1 MFLQDII
8 KFLNSSLKK
17 VDKIINLFIS
27 DKIL

>member
-17 VDKIINLFIS
+17 VDKIINLFLS

>member
-17 VDKIINLFIS
+17 VDKIIKLALS
-27 DKIL
+27 EGTL